1 MIHYLGNIVEDLI
14 PKSTI
19 NKGNKDKSWSYGYNS
34 DHDIIIISKDGTLGT
49 IININGLN
57 IGLPQTPDKKLI
69 LNSNKA
75 KKDQKWVR
83 EDLPKGLNDDT
94 QFDPEYRDYI
104 EEEFRRREEG
114 LFAYIKGELIYIVPI
129 YYFTLQW
136 VFLDEGYPDFRQIQN
151 ELMLYWEACKADDRC
166 FGVSYVKNRRFGWT
180 SLCIGELVEAG
191 TIVQNKELGIISK
204 ESKHAKGIFT
214 KLVRAFK
221 KLPPFFKPLVDGN
234 TTPKTELIF
243 SEPSRKRKA
252 GEKITEEE
260 GLDTVIKWHTT
271 TLNAMD
277 GDKQYRTAL
286 DECFGEGTKI
296 LMSDLSFKNIED
308 VKIGDKVIVE
318 GGEIKTVGSTTRG
331 VDDLFLIE
339 QPYSKDYIVNSKH
352 RLYLEQRCNT
362 NDIKD
367 DGIKI
372 ITPTEYLS
380 LGKYKERT
388 TFGVR
393 SKGINFIEK
402 EVLIDPYILGMWL
415 GDGSSSG
422 TRFAVNTRDTEILES
437 LKGFCDSNNYGYS
450 IGKTSSKNCVR
461 FAILKPI
468 PENGSPIGNKN
479 IFLDKI
485 KQYSLYNNKHIP
497 LDYLKNSKEVRLKL
511 LAGLLDTDGH
521 LNHRQNSY
529 TYTIASSIESL
540 ANQIEFL
547 ARSLGFKVTTSKRI
561 IANKYTAWRVS
572 ISGDLSVIPCKIK
585 RKIIPSD
592 YSRQYACH
600 INKINVKPIGK
611 GNYYGITLKADN
623 DDDRRLILE
632 DFTLSMNC
640 GKWPVDVPFSQY
652 WNIVKTS
659 HRQGRRIVGKAMVGS
674 TVNALKKGGQEFK
687 DVYDL
692 SDPLDR
698 TENDRTKSGL
708 YNIFIP
714 TQYCLEGF
722 FDEYGFSI
730 VDDPEKPITTD
741 MGDKTSIGSST
752 YLEND
757 IEALKDNPED
767 QNEYYRQNPRT
778 IREAFRDEAT
788 DCDFNLLKLQE
799 QLDHNEYEVVDNS
812 IERGN
817 LTWKDGIQDTEVIW
831 RPDPNGRFWIA
842 EGCHPPDQYRNKRD
856 KKMINGVLSWS
867 PLAAHVGA
875 FGVDPYNRSKTS
887 DGRGSSGSIHLST
900 KTNTTYLPNE
910 AFILEYIDRPR
921 KVEDFFEDVI
931 KAMVYYSMPALIEQS
946 NEQFLKLIKERGY
959 RNFSMNNPF
968 KLWKDLNPTEKLYGG
983 APQQDTKIGD
993 QQFYAIES
1001 YIEDYVGVARE
1012 TRKDIDR
1019 IQGQMGWMPF
1029 SRTLTQWKDVDTTN
1043 RTKYDAYIS
1052 SSLSRLANQKRKL
1065 KTETKVKKL
1074 SFFTKYNNDTNRS
1087 KTA

>member
-1 MIHYLGNIVEDLI
+1 MIHYLGNIVDDLI

-49 IININGLN
+49 IVNINGLN
-57 IGLPQTPDKKLI
+57 IGLPKTPDKKYI

-83 EDLPKGLNDDT
+83 EDLPKGLNDET
-94 QFDPEYRDYI
+94 QFNPEYRDYI

-252 GEKITEEE
+252 GERIVEEE

-286 DECFGEGTKI
+286 DE
-296 LMSDLSFKNIED
+296 
-308 VKIGDKVIVE
+308 V
-318 GGEIKTVGSTTRG
+318 
-331 VDDLFLIE
+331 
-339 QPYSKDYIVNSKH
+339 
-352 RLYLEQRCNT
+352 
-362 NDIKD
+362 
-367 DGIKI
+367 
-372 ITPTEYLS
+372 
-380 LGKYKERT
+380 
-388 TFGVR
+388 
-393 SKGINFIEK
+393 
-402 EVLIDPYILGMWL
+402 
-415 GDGSSSG
+415 
-422 TRFAVNTRDTEILES
+422 
-437 LKGFCDSNNYGYS
+437 
-450 IGKTSSKNCVR
+450 
-461 FAILKPI
+461 
-468 PENGSPIGNKN
+468 
-479 IFLDKI
+479 
-485 KQYSLYNNKHIP
+485 
-497 LDYLKNSKEVRLKL
+497 
-511 LAGLLDTDGH
+511 
-521 LNHRQNSY
+521 
-529 TYTIASSIESL
+529 
-540 ANQIEFL
+540 
-547 ARSLGFKVTTSKRI
+547 
-561 IANKYTAWRVS
+561 
-572 ISGDLSVIPCKIK
+572 
-585 RKIIPSD
+585 
-592 YSRQYACH
+592 
-600 INKINVKPIGK
+600 
-611 GNYYGITLKADN
+611 
-623 DDDRRLILE
+623 
-632 DFTLSMNC
+632 

-741 MGDKTSIGSST
+741 MGDKTSIGAST

-842 EGCHPPDQYRNKRD
+842 EGCHPPDEFRNKRD
-856 KKMINGVLSWS
+856 KKNINGILSWS

-931 KAMVYYSMPALIEQS
+931 KVMVYYSMPALIEQS

-1012 TRKDIDR
+1012 TRKEIDR